1 MLWSLGLVAL
11 GCIALLASPF
21 LTRRQARQH
30 HLNASG
36 IRPLRLNLLYT
47 GVGTALAGVLN
58 LDDQGI
64 AGWLLLVSVILVTSV
79 ISVLTNRLRPS

>member
-21 LTRRQARQH
+21 LTRRQVTQH

-36 IRPLRLNLLYT
+36 IRLLRLNLLYT
-47 GVGTALAGVLN
+47 GVGTAPAGVLN